1 MESGQINNAEAD
13 FLSLYE
19 QAENGNPDAQYQLGL
34 CFLNGMGIRQDT
46 QLAEVWLLKA
56 ASANHPEAIR
66 DLQWIHE
73 ASLLDI
79 DRLKQRLAEQAQQK
93 SVEVPVPQPDPQPVI
108 PVPVPIPEPEPEP
121 EPEPLPPLPD
131 YLLVPEYVPTLP
143 RKAFETRAVQPGGVI
158 SGTQYLIEGHPAPA
172 ENQSTSYI
180 ASAAYVEPEPPYV
193 PQLEEVAGGGVPS
206 GTEYM
211 LTLPYG
217 FEPVEDTV
225 IDRENPGFIDR
236 LILGFKNHRYHRY
249 GTILGC
255 IFAFI
260 IVIGVAHAI
269 GKFDK
274 LLGSHSELKDAT
286 NVIHIHDGKRAPV
299 GINKNDVND
308 MVTDIMDSSYGR
320 FDAKLGCW
328 ASRSGGTE
336 YCIKVNR
343 VDAVKTA
350 EGSRVYVL
358 ATGRMANENTLAD
371 GVIGMFVLEPQS
383 SFNYTIV
390 AKNPFV
396 TAGTGDE
403 PPENWR
409 FVKLGK
415 NDVWG
420 WQGEIE
426 NNNLGETDS
435 GVVFFTQ
442 IDGNIKNV
450 GYIPTALEMLN
461 LTRFNGHLADAHHA
475 IDLKGD
481 ITIEDR
487 AGGQYALY
495 PIRLTVSGIRYGS
508 NIKDES
514 IIITFKEDLGEYVIP
529 TRNPFT
535 H

>member
-1 MESGQINNAEAD
+1 MNGTQMESSQIDNNAEAD

-19 QAENGNPDAQYQLGL
+19 QAENGNPEAQYQLGL
-34 CFLNGMGIRQDT
+34 CFLNGMGTSRNT

-56 ASANHPEAIR
+56 ASAHHPQAVR

-73 ASLLDI
+73 AALLDI
-79 DRLKQRLAEQAQQK
+79 ELLKQRLIEQAQQL
-93 SVEVPVPQPDPQPVI
+93 VPQPEPQKVSPEPP
-108 PVPVPIPEPEPEP
+108 PVPVPEP
-121 EPEPLPPLPD
+121 EPEPLPHLPD
-131 YLLVPEYVPTLP
+131 YLLVPEYVPLP
-143 RKAFETRAVQPGGVI
+143 RKVFEPRPIQPGGI
-158 SGTQYLIEGHPAPA
+158 TSGTQYLIEGHPAPQ
-172 ENQSTSYI
+172 EGQSTSYI
-180 ASAAYVEPEPPYV
+180 ASTAYTEPVPPYV
-193 PQLEEVAGGGVPS
+193 PQSEETVGGVPS

-211 LTLPYG
+211 LFLPYG
-217 FEPVEDTV
+217 FAPVEDTV
-225 IDRENPGFIDR
+225 INHENPGFLDH
-236 LILGFKNHRYHRY
+236 LILGFKNQKFHKYS
-249 GTILGC
+249 TILGGV
-255 IFAFI
+255 FAFI
-260 IVIGVAHAI
+260 IVIGIAHAI

-274 LLGSHSELKDAT
+274 LIGSHSELKDVT
-286 NVIHIHDGKRAPV
+286 SVIHMHDGKRAPV
-299 GINKNDVND
+299 GIAKNDVND
-308 MVTDIMDSSYGR
+308 MVKDIMDSSYGR
-320 FDAKLGCW
+320 FDSKLGCW

-343 VDAVKTA
+343 VDAVKTS

-358 ATGRMANENTLAD
+358 ATGRMANESNLAD
-371 GVIGMFVLEPQS
+371 GVIGMFILEPQS

-415 NDVWG
+415 DDIWG

-435 GVVFFTQ
+435 GVVLFTQ

-450 GYIPTALEMLN
+450 GYIPTSLEMLN
-461 LTRFNGHLADAHHA
+461 LDHFNGHLADARHA
-475 IDLKGD
+475 IDLRGD
-481 ITIEDR
+481 ITIEER
-487 AGGQYALY
+487 AGGQSLY

-514 IIITFKEDLGEYVIP
+514 IQITFKEELGEYVIP
-529 TRNPFT
+529 MRNPFT